1 MVIYRVF
8 FYIALA
14 KAAEAATRQK
24 EAEEK
29 AALNAKN
36 KAEKKAA
43 EQAAKEEERLALA
56 EMKAKLKK
64 KAVRYPTEDLEV
76 RITDRDKKS
85 GMKERKPIPSRS
97 PEKVPFNET
106 KGTFEGFLAVWN
118 FLIGFG

>member
-1 MVIYRVF
+1 M
-8 FYIALA
+8 A

-106 KGTFEGFLAVWN
+106 KGTFEEVLVFRRDAPG
-118 FLIGFG
+118 IE